1 MDKLK
6 IFILR
11 HPNRF
16 KYGFA
21 IIDMFLV
28 LIAIKIFIN
37 YNNIEI
43 AITETAQQSQ
53 DKTMELWY
61 AQNFQLPYEKS
72 EYAQRFLKH
81 ENNMLLPG
89 EFIIR

>member
-37 YNNIEI
+37 YNNIEV
-43 AITETAQQSQ
+43 AISETAQQSEN
-53 DKTMELWY
+53 KTMEL
-61 AQNFQLPYEKS
+61 
-72 EYAQRFLKH
+72 
-81 ENNMLLPG
+81 
-89 EFIIR
+89 